1 MTACPSCFEQLRAS
15 EFAWIC
21 QASGCTQAL
30 DPVASGF
37 VGSEVHSG
45 PIILLSRPADAAQNW
60 APPARIHCRQCAAIA
75 QEACANCHF
84 PLPENW
90 RSFDVTTI
98 AMSGARW
105 SGKSFYIAVAVQQ
118 LRNVLTHLHTSLDFA
133 DSRSRDV
140 YRMYFQDPLFGKLK
154 IIQATPRSNTEA
166 PPQRYPLIFRLG
178 SLKGAQRMLV
188 IRDVAGEDLE
198 ATSEDM
204 TSLSF
209 LRHADSVFFMF
220 DPLAIPAIRE
230 HLRGLVPDQ
239 LNTGGDPRLVLG
251 NIRRLMGNAS
261 PALAI
266 IVSKFDAL
274 QALRNVDDME
284 WKPIMSNPGA
294 AFLRDPSLDSGT
306 YDKVDGELLSL
317 EVESL
322 LHKLGAQDFVYA
334 LEGGKPIPHR
344 YFAVSVLGESTDG
357 ESISRLGISPFRILD
372 PIKWVLDLKKII

>member
-1 MTACPSCFEQLRAS
+1 
-15 EFAWIC
+15 
-21 QASGCTQAL
+21 
-30 DPVASGF
+30 
-37 VGSEVHSG
+37 VHSG
-45 PIILLSRPADAAQNW
+45 PITLVARPSDAPRNW
-60 APPARIHCRQCAAIA
+60 APPAKIHCRQCSAIA

-118 LRNVLTHLHTSLDFA
+118 LRNVLAHLRTSLDFA

-140 YRMYFQDPLFGKLK
+140 YREHFQGPLYDKLK
-154 IIQATPRSNTEA
+154 IIQATPRSNTET
-166 PPQRYPLIFRLG
+166 PPQRYPLIFRMG
-178 SLKGAQRMLV
+178 SLRGIQRVLV

-198 ATSEDM
+198 ATTED
-204 TSLSF
+204 TKSLSF
-209 LRHADSVFFMF
+209 LKYADGVFFMF
-220 DPLAIPAIRE
+220 DPLAIPAVRE
-230 HLRGLVPDQ
+230 RLRGLVPNQ

-251 NIRRLMGNAS
+251 NVRRLMGNAS

-274 QALRNVDDME
+274 QALRDVDDME
-284 WKPIMSNPGA
+284 WRPIMSNPGA
-294 AFLRDPSLDSGT
+294 AFLRDPSLDAGT

-322 LHKLGAQDFVYA
+322 LHKLGAQDFVFA
-334 LEGGKPIPHR
+334 IEGGRPIPHR

-357 ESISRLGISPFRILD
+357 ESISKLGISPFRILD
-372 PIKWVLDLKKII
+372 PLKWVLDMKNVI